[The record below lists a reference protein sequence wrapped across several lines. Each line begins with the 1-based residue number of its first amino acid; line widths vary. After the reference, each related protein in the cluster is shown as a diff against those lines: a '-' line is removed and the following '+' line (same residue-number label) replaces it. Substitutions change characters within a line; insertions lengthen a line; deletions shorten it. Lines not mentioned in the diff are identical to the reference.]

1 MGTSTYSQ
9 GCLDAIVEQERILR
23 YDKTFTGN
31 DALDVVVAARNL
43 APEYDRGYGIRVTR
57 ESDGLVLAQWMADDK
72 SPRNVSFM

>member
-23 YDKTFTGN
+23 YGRPFTSD
-31 DALDVVVAARNL
+31 DAFDVVAAARDL
-43 APEYDRGYGIRVTR
+43 APGYDRGYGVRVTR

-72 SPRNVSFM
+72 APRNVSFM